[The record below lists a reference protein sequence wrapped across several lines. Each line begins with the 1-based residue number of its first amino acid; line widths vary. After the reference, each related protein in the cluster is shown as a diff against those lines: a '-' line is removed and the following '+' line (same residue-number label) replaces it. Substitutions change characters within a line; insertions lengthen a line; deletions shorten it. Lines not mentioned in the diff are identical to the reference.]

1 MPMSIKRCL
10 FQTLRSIEMAEEE
23 KGFVI
28 RDRRAFDDKG
38 EVKERV
44 GEDEGKPKASQG
56 KEKASAESAKRSS
69 APLPEVNFTSLVFS
83 LSSSA
88 LFHLG
93 EMPDPESGASVKDL
107 PLAKHAIDT
116 VAMLKD
122 KTRGN
127 LTEEEQKFTDTV
139 LTDLRWRYVK
149 AAG

>member
-1 MPMSIKRCL
+1 
-10 FQTLRSIEMAEEE
+10 MAEEE

-38 EVKERV
+38 QVKERV
-44 GEDEGKPKASQG
+44 EEEQGKPQPPQS
-56 KEKASAESAKRSS
+56 KEKVSGESAKRSS
-69 APLPEVNFTSLVFS
+69 APLPEVNFTSLIFS

-93 EMPDPESGASVKDL
+93 EMPDPESGTSVKDL

-116 VAMLKD
+116 IAMLKD
-122 KTRGN
+122 KARGN

>member
-1 MPMSIKRCL
+1 
-10 FQTLRSIEMAEEE
+10 MAEEE

-38 EVKERV
+38 EVKERA
-44 GEDEGKPKASQG
+44 EEEQGKPKAPQS
-56 KEKASAESAKRSS
+56 KEKAS

-93 EMPDPESGASVKDL
+93 EMPDPESGTSVKDL

-127 LTEEEQKFTDTV
+127 LTEEERKFTDTV